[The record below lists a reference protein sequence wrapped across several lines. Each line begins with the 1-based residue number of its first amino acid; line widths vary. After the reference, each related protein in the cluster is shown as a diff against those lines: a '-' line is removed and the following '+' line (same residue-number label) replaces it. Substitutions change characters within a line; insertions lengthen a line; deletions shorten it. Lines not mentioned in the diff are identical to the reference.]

1 MLKKILFY
9 ISLLLFFI
17 SCDAQIARN
26 QFERGEYRESIKT
39 TLKIAGDN
47 KYTGLSLKEKEEILK
62 RFNTIDSYYKSL
74 ENTNNVQIKYDAF
87 AVGYMVNR
95 YMPEVLTRDNY
106 LTRYTTNRL
115 ASNLE
120 YSVARNINMYS
131 KGELETLANIQ
142 KDMRDINIYSSEYSG
157 MYKGVSRMLADKF
170 FSLYKAS
177 PYEDEQL
184 KYLKLT
190 YTTYQDFDSNYL
202 GSKSKYYALVKTID
216 IRNANEYLNDARRDY
231 NFADYERAIDK
242 FDKAY
247 EIFNKYSDYR
257 YILSD
262 IDVYREVC
270 RNRIKQSKAQEY
282 YERGLYY
289 QSRGD
294 YKRAA
299 EAFYNAHRLVDNY
312 KGSYRLYKE
321 NKEKSNY
328 ERTYTLSTNTGYEKE
343 AQIERILARYGY
355 TKVSYGANI
364 NLKYFQNVDY
374 DQDNTKETVT
384 VSMRVVGN
392 GIDKSRQVVK
402 ISRYM
407 YNGYMGLDRMLNFYR
422 RDIDQEFVE
431 LINSVGSS
439 LR

>member
-1 MLKKILFY
+1 
-9 ISLLLFFI
+9 
-17 SCDAQIARN
+17 
-26 QFERGEYRESIKT
+26 
-39 TLKIAGDN
+39 
-47 KYTGLSLKEKEEILK
+47 
-62 RFNTIDSYYKSL
+62 
-74 ENTNNVQIKYDAF
+74 
-87 AVGYMVNR
+87 MVNR

-115 ASNLE
+115 ASSLE
-120 YSVARNINMYS
+120 YSIARNINMYS
-131 KGELETLANIQ
+131 KGELDTLANIQ

-157 MYKGVSRMLADKF
+157 MYKDVSRMLADKF

-216 IRNANEYLNDARRDY
+216 IRNANEYLNDAKRDY
-231 NFADYERAIDK
+231 NSANYERAIDK

-262 IDVYREVC
+262 IDVYREAC
-270 RNRIKQSKAQEY
+270 RNRIKQIKAQEY

-328 ERTYTLSTNTGYEKE
+328 ERTYTLSTNAGYEKE

-364 NLKYFQNVDY
+364 NLKYFENVDY

-402 ISRYM
+402 INRYM